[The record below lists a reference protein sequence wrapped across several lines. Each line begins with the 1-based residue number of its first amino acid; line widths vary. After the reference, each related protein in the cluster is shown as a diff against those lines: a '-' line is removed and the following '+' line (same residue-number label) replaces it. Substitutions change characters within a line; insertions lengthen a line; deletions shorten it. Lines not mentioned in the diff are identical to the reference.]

1 MAELLLIGTI
11 VVISCGGLV
20 YLATRPKKKDEAQP
34 EAPYK
39 VEPPVLEEVVQP
51 SVEAVVEP
59 VGDAQPKVETLT
71 DYIAEVSV
79 QESVKVEQPA
89 VEQPAV
95 EEAPV
100 KKKRKYTRKAKPAAE
115 GGQ

>member
-1 MAELLLIGTI
+1 MIAELLIGTI
-11 VVISCGGLV
+11 VAISCGGLV
-20 YLATRPKKKDEAQP
+20 YLATRPKKKEEAQP

-51 SVEAVVEP
+51 SVEVVVEP
-59 VGDAQPKVETLT
+59 AGEAQSKVEPQA
-71 DYIAEVSV
+71 DYITEVSV
-79 QESVKVEQPA
+79 QESVQVEQP
-89 VEQPAV
+89 VV

-100 KKKRKYTRKAKPAAE
+100 KKKRKHTRKAKPAAE